1 MKNESTR
8 VKQKIHDLLDMLE
21 EKHQIR
27 CLYVIESGS
36 RMWGFSSD
44 VEGDLDKSS
53 DYDVRGVF
61 CYKPETY
68 LGILPYQEQIE
79 HYEYTPKGTLYMDI
93 VLWDIHK
100 FAKLAIKSNPSV
112 YEWVKSPIVYRES
125 GTFMEIFRPLFF
137 SNLCKE
143 SLAKHYIGM
152 MIKNFNKYALNRQ
165 EVPYK
170 KYLYVLRAAA
180 CYYALKKGIL
190 PEMHYKDVVT
200 HLPYT
205 FQQIMECM
213 VESKCSDSENKMCAS
228 SEEIIALYN
237 ELRKTKLMEKT
248 TPFKDVEQLNLLVL
262 SFISP

>member
-1 MKNESTR
+1 MENESTGM
-8 VKQKIHDLLDMLE
+8 KQRIHDLLDMLE

-36 RMWGFSSD
+36 RMWGFASD

-79 HYEYTPKGTLYMDI
+79 HYEYTPKGTLYM
-93 VLWDIHK
+93 
-100 FAKLAIKSNPSV
+100 
-112 YEWVKSPIVYRES
+112 
-125 GTFMEIFRPLFF
+125 
-137 SNLCKE
+137 
-143 SLAKHYIGM
+143 

-170 KYLYVLRAAA
+170 KYLYMLRAAA

-190 PEMHYKDVVT
+190 PEMHYREVLT
-200 HLPYT
+200 HLPHT

-237 ELRKTKLMEKT
+237 ELRKTKSMEKT